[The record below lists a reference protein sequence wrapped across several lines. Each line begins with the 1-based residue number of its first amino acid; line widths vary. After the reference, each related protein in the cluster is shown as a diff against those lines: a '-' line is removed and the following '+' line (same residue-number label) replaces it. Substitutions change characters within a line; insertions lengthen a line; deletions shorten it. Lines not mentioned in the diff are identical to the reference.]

1 MKLDPQIIHYHWVTS
16 SHTTCHLT
24 LTTYAKIKYLRDNN
38 YKKITCVQTCRQRHT
53 LWLSDSS
60 FMSARCV
67 LSEDDWSLK
76 ETSSN
81 ATFTARAD
89 LLLFFIISA
98 SPPFPSILFPRALTL
113 PFPLHALLILLQVW
127 CVPSA
132 SNSGIISQQFSILI
146 IRMTSA
152 VTFYR
157 HEYLRRFYRKHLGA
171 EFITVC
177 SWILIKGVCVK

>member
-1 MKLDPQIIHYHWVTS
+1 MPKPGEVWSRTIL
-16 SHTTCHLT
+16 
-24 LTTYAKIKYLRDNN
+24 KYLKNN
-38 YKKITCVQTCRQRHT
+38 NLKNHMRTNVQTERRT

-113 PFPLHALLILLQVW
+113 PFPQHALLILLQVW

-132 SNSGIISQQFSILI
+132 SNSGIISEQFSILI

-152 VTFYR
+152 VTLYR
-157 HEYLRRFYRKHLGA
+157 HEYPRRFL
-171 EFITVC
+171 ENI
-177 SWILIKGVCVK
+177 SEQSL